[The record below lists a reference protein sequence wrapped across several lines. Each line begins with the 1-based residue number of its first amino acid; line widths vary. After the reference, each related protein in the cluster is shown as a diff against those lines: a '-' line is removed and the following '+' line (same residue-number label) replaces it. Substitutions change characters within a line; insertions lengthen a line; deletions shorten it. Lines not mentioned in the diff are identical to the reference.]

1 MNRRNLCL
9 APDMIDF
16 VQTRVECGRYE
27 NATELMRAAFRA
39 LNREERTTQADQPTI
54 ADGDVFRKLWETSV
68 QSSQA
73 SL

>member
-27 NATELMRAAFRA
+27 NATELMRAAFSA
-39 LNREERTTQADQPTI
+39 LHREERTSQAVQPTV
-54 ADGDVFRKLWETSV
+54 AEGDVFRKLWDASV
-68 QSSQA
+68 QSCQA
-73 SL
+73 SR